1 MTMELV
7 DLAAAKALASAAVLL
22 FMTVLVMAAA
32 KRISTCILFFSAQCA
47 VMTALILAMAY
58 VHHSAEAYVIAAMV
72 LVVKVLAIPY
82 ALSRI
87 VKSLQ
92 APREVTASTSSAQ
105 SVFIASGLIMLSF
118 FAIAPYARELRVD
131 ENMLA
136 AAVALVLTGAFL
148 MVSRKK
154 ALMQVI
160 GLLVLE
166 NGIFLAALTTTFGM
180 PLIIEIGIFFDLLM
194 GVFLMG
200 LFVFRIRDTFEHL
213 DVSKLRKLRG

>member
-1 MTMELV
+1 MGLV
-7 DLAAAKALASAAVLL
+7 ELAAAKALSSAAMLL
-22 FMTVLVMAAA
+22 FVTVLAMAAA
-32 KRISTCILFFSAQCA
+32 KRISTCILLFSAQCA
-47 VMTALILAMAY
+47 VITSLVLALAY
-58 VHHSAEAYVIAAMV
+58 VHHSAEAYAVAAMM
-72 LVVKVLAIPY
+72 LIIKVLAIPY
-82 ALSRI
+82 ALTRI

-92 APREVTASTSSAQ
+92 APREVTASTTSAQ
-105 SVFIASGLIMLSF
+105 SVFIASGLILLSF
-118 FAIAPYARELRVD
+118 YAIEPYARALRVD

-180 PLIIEIGIFFDLLM
+180 PLVIEMGIFFDLLM

-200 LFVFRIRDTFEHL
+200 
-213 DVSKLRKLRG
+213 